1 MNSVGHLATVIIFD
15 LIKIIILE
23 ILVIFL
29 ELIAA
34 EEAQVHAIP
43 TESSP

>member
-1 MNSVGHLATVIIFD
+1 MCNLATVIIFD
-15 LIKIIILE
+15 LIKIINLE
-23 ILVIFL
+23 ILVMFL